1 MLVDFNNLFSIHY
14 PELLLKNAFSLS
26 MYNCGIYI
34 QGESCYTKKGKV
46 YTLVDGSERT
56 IIIDKGMTLRE
67 SVYIGIREG
76 NILNM

>member
-1 MLVDFNNLFSIHY
+1 
-14 PELLLKNAFSLS
+14 

-67 SVYIGIREG
+67 SVYI
-76 NILNM
+76 